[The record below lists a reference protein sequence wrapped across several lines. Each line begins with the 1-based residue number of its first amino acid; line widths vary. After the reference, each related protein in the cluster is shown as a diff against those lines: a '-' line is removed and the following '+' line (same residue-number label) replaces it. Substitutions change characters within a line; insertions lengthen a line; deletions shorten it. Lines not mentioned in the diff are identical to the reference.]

1 GIHTGDS
8 ITVAPIQTLSD
19 REYQEMRNE
28 AIEVLRAIGVETGG
42 SNVQFAVDPNT
53 GRRLVIEVNPR
64 VSPSSALASQA
75 TGFPIAK
82 IAALLA
88 VGYTLD
94 EVANDTTGATP
105 ASFAP
110 ALDYVV
116 VKVPR
121 FDFARFPAAPH
132 RLTTS
137 MRSVGEAMAIGRT
150 FPEALQ
156 KALRSLENG
165 RPGLGSDPGEHTLER
180 EDDASLET
188 AVSEPTPER
197 IYAVGEALRR
207 GWDVDRVS
215 RLSSVDP
222 WFVDQIAEIVEMRKE
237 LEAAPGDDSL
247 LRPAKRMGFSDR
259 QIAYLWGEPEDAVR
273 RRRLDQGVRVTY
285 KTVRSEEHTS
295 E

>member
-1 GIHTGDS
+1 
-8 ITVAPIQTLSD
+8 
-19 REYQEMRNE
+19 R
-28 AIEVLRAIGVETGG
+28 
-42 SNVQFAVDPNT
+42 
-53 GRRLVIEVNPR
+53 
-64 VSPSSALASQA
+64 SSVLASKA

-94 EVANDTTGATP
+94 EVANDITGATP
-105 ASFAP
+105 ASFEP

-121 FDFARFPAAPH
+121 FDFAKFPAAPH

-207 GWDVDRVS
+207 GWDVDRVAG
-215 RLSSVDP
+215 LSDIDA
-222 WFVDQIAEIVEMRKE
+222 WFVDQMAEIIEMRRE
-237 LEAAPGDDSL
+237 LEENPGDASL
-247 LRPAKRMGFSDR
+247 IRDAKRMGFSDR
-259 QIAYLWGEPEDAVR
+259 QIAYLWKDTEANVLEMR
-273 RRRLDQGVRVTY
+273 REAGVTVTY
-285 KTVRSEEHTS
+285 KTVDTCAPEFEAHTPYMYGTYEEETEVPPADKPRVMVLGS
-295 E
+295 G